1 MVDSKGGA
9 MGERKS
15 LLDMRQFVVKEHVGF
30 LKLADVY
37 DIIDP
42 ETQEVVGLA
51 REVVSGFKKFLR
63 LFISKQ
69 LMSTS
74 VEVREGGEDGPL
86 VLRITRGFSLFRSRV
101 YVEDANGGQLG
112 YFKSKILSLGG
123 GFWVHDMEDN
133 QFAEVKGDWKGWNFK
148 FVSPSGEEIGVVT
161 KKWAGI
167 AKELFTSA
175 DTYMVSLDAKAADS
189 RPATILMLAAAL
201 AIDIVFKE
209 RGD

>member
-1 MVDSKGGA
+1 MVEVG
-9 MGERKS
+9 S
-15 LLDMRQFVVKEHVGF
+15 LLDMRQFVIKEHVGL
-30 LKLADVY
+30 LKLSDVY

-63 LFISKQ
+63 FFINKQ
-69 LMSTS
+69 FMSTS
-74 VEVREGGEDGPL
+74 VDVTEGGEEGPL
-86 VLRITRGFSLFRSRV
+86 LLRITRGFSIFRSKV
-101 YVEDANGGQLG
+101 YVEDGDGNQLG

-123 GFWVHDMEDN
+123 GFWVYDMSDN
-133 QFAEVKGDWKGWNFK
+133 QVAEVKGDWKGWNFK
-148 FVSPSGEEIGVVT
+148 FLSPSGGEMGVVT
-161 KKWAGI
+161 KKWAGM

-175 DTYMVSLDAKAADS
+175 DTYMVSLDEKAADS

-209 RGD
+209 TGK

>member
-1 MVDSKGGA
+1 
-9 MGERKS
+9 
-15 LLDMRQFVVKEHVGF
+15 
-30 LKLADVY
+30 VY

-42 ETQEVVGLA
+42 ETQEIVGLA

-69 LMSTS
+69 MMSTA

-86 VLRITRGFSLFRSRV
+86 ALRITRGFTLFRARV
-101 YVEDANGGQLG
+101 YVEDGDGKQLG

-133 QFAEVKGDWKGWNFK
+133 QIAEVKGDWKGWNFK
-148 FVSPSGEEIGVVT
+148 FVSPSGEEMGVVT
-161 KKWAGI
+161 KKWGGI

-175 DTYMVSLDAKAADS
+175 DTYMVALQEKAADS

-201 AIDIVFKE
+201 AIDIVYKE
-209 RGD
+209 GKN